1 MEALEAEQMT
11 DATIVQHL
19 VKAYK
24 ACDPGQGMKRGEE
37 AFRTVFMTIAR
48 KIPGALKNKATLQ
61 EAYMR
66 VGLMFLREARSI
78 MTV

>member
-1 MEALEAEQMT
+1 MT

-19 VKAYK
+19 VTGYK
-24 ACDPGQGMKRGEE
+24 ACDPGPAAKRGEE
-37 AFRTVFMTIAR
+37 EFRTVFMTIAR
-48 KIPGALKNKATLQ
+48 KIPGALKNKRTLQ

-78 MTV
+78 MAV